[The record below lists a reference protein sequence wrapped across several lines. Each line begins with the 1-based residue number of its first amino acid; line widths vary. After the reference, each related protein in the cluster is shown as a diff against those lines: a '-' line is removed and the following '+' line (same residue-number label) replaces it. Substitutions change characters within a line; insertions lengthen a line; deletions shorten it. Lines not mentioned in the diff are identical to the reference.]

1 MIRDGSGEGVGMK
14 AWERSSEWGPGC
26 DPLLFLGAPPR
37 WDKIS
42 EPFTGAIILMMCFT
56 PSPDPLLLLYISI
69 HGLGAIGVSRGNGY
83 PLICH
88 TTQPAVYIKQIWCL
102 IISKCNR
109 VFCKLVGH
117 SMSDHSIIFIYCFPD
132 VLVRHKLSGQK
143 KMKSKSRQDKCRN
156 TKEIQNIY
164 FVKFK
169 PGRSQAIAS
178 G

>member
-1 MIRDGSGEGVGMK
+1 MIKYYILRIFWISQEILCSIQFIPQSDRLIPGLCRLDLPRIELMIRGGCGGGMK

-56 PSPDPLLLLYISI
+56 PSPDPLLSLYISI

-88 TTQPAVYIKQIWCL
+88 TTQPAVYNKQIWCL

-109 VFCKLVGH
+109 VFCNLVSH
-117 SMSDHSIIFIYCFPD
+117 SLSDHSAVSI
-132 VLVRHKLSGQK
+132 S
-143 KMKSKSRQDKCRN
+143 
-156 TKEIQNIY
+156 
-164 FVKFK
+164 
-169 PGRSQAIAS
+169 
-178 G
+178 

>member
-1 MIRDGSGEGVGMK
+1 MIRGGCGGGMK

-42 EPFTGAIILMMCFT
+42 EPFTRAIILMMCFT
-56 PSPDPLLLLYISI
+56 PSPDPLLSLYISI

-102 IISKCNR
+102 ITSKCNR
-109 VFCKLVGH
+109 VFCNLVGP
-117 SMSDHSIIFIYCFPD
+117 SISDHSVISIYCFSD
-132 VLVRHKLSGQK
+132 VLVIMNCQAK
-143 KMKSKSRQDKCRN
+143 KRRN
-156 TKEIQNIY
+156 QRVAKTNTEIQNMY

-169 PGRSQAIAS
+169 HGRSQAIAS

>member
-1 MIRDGSGEGVGMK
+1 MGIRRHTHPSKLMCQDWWNDFYNNWEIHWTSMYYILRNILNISGNTHDSLPQSNWRLDLPRNELMIRGGSRGGGMK

-56 PSPDPLLLLYISI
+56 PSPDPLLSLYISI

-88 TTQPAVYIKQIWCL
+88 TTLTCPLYQTNIMLDYLKVQ
-102 IISKCNR
+102 
-109 VFCKLVGH
+109 
-117 SMSDHSIIFIYCFPD
+117 
-132 VLVRHKLSGQK
+132 
-143 KMKSKSRQDKCRN
+143 SRLL
-156 TKEIQNIY
+156 
-164 FVKFK
+164 
-169 PGRSQAIAS
+169 
-178 G
+178 